1 MAFGAIPAPAARARI
16 RGGATELDR
25 LRAGDAEAW
34 SRLFEATHAAVYRA
48 ALVQV
53 RDPHLAEDVMAQVY
67 LEAFAG
73 IRRYRDR
80 GKPIV
85 AWLLA
90 IARQR
95 ALDALRK
102 RQREVRA
109 SPAGAHASSA
119 TDDGESFDPLFEA
132 LAGLTPEQRQVLH
145 LRFVEDLSLEQTAAV
160 MGRSVG
166 AVKALQHR
174 AIVRLRAALANP
186 SRR

>member
-1 MAFGAIPAPAARARI
+1 VAFGVISAPAARVRI
-16 RGGATELDR
+16 PGGTRELEL

-34 SRLFEATHAAVYRA
+34 SRLFEATHEAVYRA
-48 ALVQV
+48 ALVQL
-53 RDPHLAEDVMAQVY
+53 RDPHLAEDVMGQVY

-95 ALDALRK
+95 ALDALRR
-102 RQREVRA
+102 RQRELREF
-109 SPAGAHASSA
+109 PAEPHAPSSSLG
-119 TDDGESFDPLFEA
+119 GERLDRLFEA
-132 LAGLTPEQRQVLH
+132 LAALTPEQREVLH

-160 MGRSVG
+160 TGRSVG

-174 AIVRLRAALANP
+174 AIVRLRAALADAE
-186 SRR
+186 RR